1 MHCVGRILHIYTTT
15 CSRSPWRCYVFWVHF
30 IFIFTHLPW
39 IHFWATSCDFWFWK
53 HVHLQITPQSSLQVS
68 ITKTFVPSFL
78 ELIIDRVLGGVRASV
93 ILLSKLVQYFRGT
106 PSHLTNLLIFQDL
119 VLSLWTYA
127 ALQVK
132 PKLTPTTIIEDE
144 QESNY
149 LEIGSGIATMRLL
162 KDLKAIW
169 KKKPEE
175 LVAF

>member
-1 MHCVGRILHIYTTT
+1 M
-15 CSRSPWRCYVFWVHF
+15 
-30 IFIFTHLPW
+30 
-39 IHFWATSCDFWFWK
+39 
-53 HVHLQITPQSSLQVS
+53 
-68 ITKTFVPSFL
+68 
-78 ELIIDRVLGGVRASV
+78 GGVRVSV